1 MAWVAG
7 RAQSDP
13 VAAPGATVVC
23 GNARFTVLTDR
34 LVRMEWAADG
44 RFEDR
49 ASLAVI
55 NRNLPVPS
63 FKADRKGD
71 GVTIKTSGLTLS
83 YKGGKFAPDNLSVSF
98 KLGGKTVTW
107 HPGDAATGNLK
118 GTTRTLDGC
127 KGFDRL
133 SHREKELE
141 DGILSRD
148 GWAVIDESSR
158 HLFEKDSSDWGE
170 WVCERPEGECIDWYI
185 FAYGHDYLAALNDF
199 TKIAG
204 GIPLPPKYVFGYW
217 LHWLPISGVSDWRSF
232 ILPAIALGWNSAGS
246 IARLV
251 RSTLAD
257 TLEDDYIDTARA
269 KGLSETAVIWR
280 HALRNTMLPTV
291 TMMALQLSGLL
302 SGAVI
307 TETVFSIN
315 GIGRLAVQAI
325 NGRDIPLLQGTVLFA
340 TALVI
345 FGNLIADLLY
355 KVLDPR
361 TRREVKE

>member
-1 MAWVAG
+1 MRRILQAILVLLLVSLALFVMLRIVPG
-7 RAQSDP
+7 NP
-13 VAAPGATVVC
+13 VAVLMGEHANEATIERLTAELGLDQPIHVQFFRYLAGAIRGDFGTSYSLGKPVSQLIGAAFVNTLLLALAAALFAWIVGGLC
-23 GNARFTVLTDR
+23 GLLAAIRKNSIPDR
-34 LVRMEWAADG
+34 LFMG
-44 RFEDR
+44 F
-49 ASLAVI
+49 SLLGI
-55 NRNLPVPS
+55 SMPV
-63 FKADRKGD
+63 FMVAM
-71 GVTIKTSGLTLS
+71 
-83 YKGGKFAPDNLSVSF
+83 
-98 KLGGKTVTW
+98 
-107 HPGDAATGNLK
+107 
-118 GTTRTLDGC
+118 
-127 KGFDRL
+127 
-133 SHREKELE
+133 
-141 DGILSRD
+141 ILQ
-148 GWAVIDESSR
+148 
-158 HLFEKDSSDWGE
+158 
-170 WVCERPEGECIDWYI
+170 
-185 FAYGHDYLAALNDF
+185 
-199 TKIAG
+199 
-204 GIPLPPKYVFGYW
+204 YVFAYW
-217 LHWLPISGVSDWRSF
+217 LHWLPISGISDWRSF

-269 KGLSETAVIWR
+269 KGLSETAVLWR

-361 TRREVKE
+361 TRRGAKE